1 MSVLMKYMLTLKHTL
16 RKLSCTLPVVLL
28 LDAAPVHLSERI
40 LAFASD
46 NGIQLAF
53 IPARLTWL
61 LQPLDT
67 HAFADLKRRIR
78 KQHADLCI
86 ASPTGAVSRASTIRQ
101 QHRAIL
107 EELSDRAW
115 ARSME
120 RVGATGIVTNLRPN
134 IATLVA
140 GEDLAARYPS
150 SDDLAALLNIAT
162 SRARAGSGQHCAAA
176 ANLPRTPD
184 LPAPHTQPAP
194 LNPRQPWHRARATA
208 ASHARCASSCRGQC
222 GAHAR
227 SSSCPMS
234 ARHDHHGR
242 SDDERRAARAP
253 AHRRPTLPTPPSSPS
268 TKQNNACADQLKRD
282 PSA

>member
-67 HAFADLKRRIR
+67 HAFANLKRRIR

-162 SRARAGSGQHCAAA
+162 SRARRIRAALRRGREPPADPRSAGTAHAAGTTEPAAA
-176 ANLPRTPD
+176 LAPRSRDRSIPRAMRLQLPRAMRSAREILLMPD
-184 LPAPHTQPAP
+184 V
-194 LNPRQPWHRARATA
+194 RATRSPRPLRRRA
-208 ASHARCASSCRGQC
+208 TGSSRASTSA
-222 GAHAR
+222 AHA
-227 SSSCPMS
+227 
-234 ARHDHHGR
+234 AN
-242 SDDERRAARAP
+242 AAIIAI
-253 AHRRPTLPTPPSSPS
+253 
-268 TKQNNACADQLKRD
+268 D
-282 PSA
+282 